1 MITFRIFENTP
12 LRFVNDQNIVKPQT
26 ERNRLR
32 RNYTYSNKLPANYS
46 LEFDKSDPLFFQY
59 RTECDD
65 VSIKMRHSSGTIVVG
80 NTSTSLI
87 KIYNDGTDRKQY
99 EVTIDLSGL
108 EGTYEVLLIAKSLNA
123 EYTWTSEP
131 IFVCNSELDY
141 SEWIGS
147 DSLNDPFIWGTKKA
161 RIRVKSMLK
170 DKANESDKTTFTDT
184 DGNEVTTYALPINA
198 RILKVRLVPE
208 WVLDTLNLAIQHDAF
223 YINNRQFSA
232 KGIFEFD
239 DTKGE
244 MYPLKLVVMQNNFW
258 NFTTDEAFD
267 GRLLPPDEDS
277 FLLIND
283 TDFLLINDTDYLK
296 INN

>member
-12 LRFVNDQNIVKPQT
+12 LRFSNDQNIIKPQT

-32 RNYTYSNKLPANYS
+32 RNYTYSNKLPASYS

-59 RTECDD
+59 RTECED
-65 VSIKMRHSSGTIVVG
+65 VTIKMRHSSGAIVVG

-87 KIYNDGTDRKQY
+87 KIYDDETNRKQY
-99 EVTIDLSGL
+99 RVDFDLSGL
-108 EGTYEVLLIAKSLNA
+108 NGCYEILIEAKQLNL

-131 IFVCNSELDY
+131 IYICDSELPY
-141 SEWIGS
+141 IEWFGS
-147 DSLNDPFIWGTKKA
+147 DSLNDPFIWGDTRA

-198 RILKVRLVPE
+198 RVLKVRLVPE
-208 WVLDTLNLAIQHDAF
+208 WVLDTLNLAIQHDEF

-232 KGIFEFD
+232 KGLFEFD
-239 DTKGE
+239 DTKGD
-244 MYPLKLVVMQNNFW
+244 MYPLKITVTQNNYW
-258 NFTTDEAFD
+258 NFTTDETFD
-267 GRLLPPDEDS
+267 GRLIPPGADE

-283 TDFLLINDTDYLK
+283 TDYLLINDTDYLK